1 MRNYRKNAILMLNS
15 KMPVKTT
22 FSIVFSNLLEHLL
35 PFLLIIKFSSANH
48 FGLEDSKICHL
59 RGLTPYEE
67 KKKTRTVTKVLHT
80 PTERLVRE
88 QVSRHRKISWKCLKW
103 VKFEVTGFYT

>member
-35 PFLLIIKFSSANH
+35 PFLLIIKFSSANY

-67 KKKTRTVTKVLHT
+67 KKKL
-80 PTERLVRE
+80 EL
-88 QVSRHRKISWKCLKW
+88 SRKCCIPPQSALSENKCH
-103 VKFEVTGFYT
+103 VIEKYHGSALNG

>member
-35 PFLLIIKFSSANH
+35 PFLLIIKFSSANY
-48 FGLEDSKICHL
+48 FSLEDSKICHL

-67 KKKTRTVTKVLHT
+67 KKTRTVTKVLHT
-80 PTERLVRE
+80 PTQRLVRE
-88 QVSRHRKISWKCLKW
+88 QVSRHRKISWKCLNW
-103 VKFEVTGFYT
+103 VKFEVTGFDT